1 MARTA
6 ANGSIFIGPTEQLV
20 LSAIYV
26 GRVAALPSPTH
37 PVKTLGLLAR
47 VFLLVILLGRE
58 RARAMTVS
66 VSALQ
71 FIILIVAIIGITV
84 GQLVVVL

>member
-1 MARTA
+1 M
-6 ANGSIFIGPTEQLV
+6 
-20 LSAIYV
+20 
-26 GRVAALPSPTH
+26 PSPAH
-37 PVKTLGLLAR
+37 PVKTLDLLAR
-47 VFLLVILLGRE
+47 VFLLVILRVQ
-58 RARAMTVS
+58 RAQAMTVS

>member
-1 MARTA
+1 
-6 ANGSIFIGPTEQLV
+6 
-20 LSAIYV
+20 
-26 GRVAALPSPTH
+26 
-37 PVKTLGLLAR
+37 
-47 VFLLVILLGRE
+47 
-58 RARAMTVS
+58 MTVS